1 MAIDSCIDGVE
12 LVREQNMSHEDG
24 TRLLGRWNRLGGL
37 ALVFGQLDVTNV
49 DEALL
54 ARAIVANN
62 GHSLDLLATEAAAG
76 EVADEGVWQ
85 LDEAVERGGSIEVAD
100 RREEVVAGVGLSR
113 RVRVLAGAYSVVV
126 PGAGNAHG

>member
-37 ALVFGQLDVTNV
+37 TFVFGQLDVTDI

-62 GHSLDLLATEAAAG
+62 GHSLDLLAAEAAAG
-76 EVADEGVWQ
+76 DVADEGVWQ
-85 LDEAVERGGSIEVAD
+85 LDDAAERGSSVEVAD
-100 RREEVVAGVGLSR
+100 RREEVVAGVGRSR
-113 RVRVLAGAYSVVV
+113 RVRGGGLSVFV